1 MEAIVCQLSKQ
12 AYFHKDASEETKEL
26 MLKTPMI
33 NSGCESHFAV
43 LVWHAAKHGGS
54 MPINTVN
61 DSQVVC

>member
-1 MEAIVCQLSKQ
+1 
-12 AYFHKDASEETKEL
+12 

-54 MPINTVN
+54 MPISTVN
-61 DSQVVC
+61 DLQVVC